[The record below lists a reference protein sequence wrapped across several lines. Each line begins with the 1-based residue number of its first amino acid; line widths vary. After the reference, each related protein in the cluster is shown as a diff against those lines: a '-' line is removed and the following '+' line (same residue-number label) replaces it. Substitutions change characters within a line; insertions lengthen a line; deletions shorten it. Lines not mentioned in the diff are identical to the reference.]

1 MYQHQ
6 SGRTGRL
13 WKLIRTI
20 ANIKFKMACMRNDG
34 KATTA
39 EYHALRKKK
48 KEAEAAL
55 DELRRY
61 L

>member
-1 MYQHQ
+1 MYQYQ
-6 SGRTGRL
+6 SERTGRL
-13 WKLIRTI
+13 WELIRAI
-20 ANIKFKMACMRNDG
+20 ANMKFKMACMRDND

-39 EYHALRKKK
+39 EYHALRQKRKDA
-48 KEAEAAL
+48 EAEL